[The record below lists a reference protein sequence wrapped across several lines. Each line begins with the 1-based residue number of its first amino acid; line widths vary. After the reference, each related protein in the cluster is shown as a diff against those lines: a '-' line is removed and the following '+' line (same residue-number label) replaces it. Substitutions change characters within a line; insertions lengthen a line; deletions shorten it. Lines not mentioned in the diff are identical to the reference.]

1 MAKVPAA
8 KKQNKWPLPERSD
21 RRGMDASHFQC
32 GYVALVGKPNTG
44 KSTLMNALVG
54 EKLSITAHRPQTTR
68 HQILGIL
75 TTDEFQC
82 IFVDT
87 PGIHQDQKKAINRYM
102 NRAATSMLGDVDLIC
117 VLLEA
122 KSINGDDEQILQ
134 RLRQYHNVLI
144 IINKIDQVKK
154 EQLLPLMQK
163 VSQWLPDA
171 EIIPISALEKENL
184 PQLMQQIRTRLPQ
197 GIPHF
202 PADQLT
208 DKPMRFIVAEIVREK
223 LFRMLTQE
231 LPYSLTVNVEHYVQE
246 ADMVRISASIWVER
260 NSQKGIVIGNQG
272 RMLKKIGSEAR
283 KDIERLVDCKVY
295 LQLWVKVREDWSDD
309 ERSLAAFGYS
319 SE

>member
-1 MAKVPAA
+1 MSP
-8 KKQNKWPLPERSD
+8 D
-21 RRGMDASHFQC
+21 GYQC

-75 TTDEFQC
+75 TTDEYQC

-87 PGIHQDQKKAINRYM
+87 PGIHQSQKKAINRYL
-102 NRAATSMLGDVDLIC
+102 NRAATSVLGDVDLIC

-134 RLRQYHNVLI
+134 RLHQYPNVI
-144 IINKIDQVKK
+144 ILINKIDQVKK
-154 EQLLPLMQK
+154 QDLLPLMQK
-163 VSQWLPDA
+163 VSAWLPDVD
-171 EIIPISALEKENL
+171 IIPISALEKQNL
-184 PQLMQQIRTRLPQ
+184 DPLMLQIRSRLPI

-208 DKPMRFIVAEIVREK
+208 DKPMRFIVAEIIREK
-223 LFRMLTQE
+223 LFRILTQE
-231 LPYSLTVNVEHYVQE
+231 LPYALTVNVEHYVHE
-246 ADMVRISASIWVER
+246 TDMVRISASIWVER
-260 NSQKGIVIGNQG
+260 KSQKGIVIGNQG

-283 KDIERLVDCKVY
+283 KDIERLVDSKVY

-309 ERSLAAFGYS
+309 ERSLASFGYS
-319 SE
+319 NE